1 MHYILGD
8 RNEMIWC
15 SGKKVFKQSNGIYVN
30 EKILAEQLSYQYGE
44 LVTGTYF
51 NNLVN
56 SGFIDNVMTFDFGFR
71 VIR

>member
-1 MHYILGD
+1 MYL
-8 RNEMIWC
+8 
-15 SGKKVFKQSNGIYVN
+15 N
-30 EKILAEQLSYQYGE
+30 EKVLTEQLPYQYGE

-56 SGFIDNVMTFDFGFR
+56 SGFIDNVMAFNFGYR